1 LITRPSAG
9 RPNGNQNR
17 FLRVTKDHIS
27 SGGHHGASKR
37 NGVVACSP
45 SHALDR
51 RRAGM
56 GLQEAAFPSFC
67 CAPAFANVRANHM
80 HQKIRSANEQVHFL
94 KAAHR
99 E

>member
-27 SGGHHGASKR
+27 SGGHHGVSKR

-67 CAPAFANVRANHM
+67 CAPALQM
-80 HQKIRSANEQVHFL
+80 SAQIICI
-94 KAAHR
+94 KKSAQR
-99 E
+99 MSKCTS